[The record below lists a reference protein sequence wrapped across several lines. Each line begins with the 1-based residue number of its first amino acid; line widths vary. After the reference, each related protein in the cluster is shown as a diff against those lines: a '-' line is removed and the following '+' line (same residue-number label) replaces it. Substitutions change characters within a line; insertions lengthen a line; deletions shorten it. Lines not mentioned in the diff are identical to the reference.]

1 MFWEI
6 NGLHIDHNV
15 LVAQAGIRPIFLS
28 SVVGEGHGLDIVI
41 VGLVHYDPE
50 QGTLAQG
57 AVDGEGAAGLEV
69 GRLAGDHVGVYLETP
84 KINVYKI
91 VKLQV
96 GNATVSTILSTKV
109 RSF

>member
-6 NGLHIDHNV
+6 DGLHIYDNV

-50 QGTLAQG
+50 QGTLA
-57 AVDGEGAAGLEV
+57 
-69 GRLAGDHVGVYLETP
+69 
-84 KINVYKI
+84 
-91 VKLQV
+91 
-96 GNATVSTILSTKV
+96 
-109 RSF
+109 